1 MPCKSE
7 ISGSYP
13 LENAVRLMIKY
24 FHEGS
29 VERVK
34 LLVAK
39 SNGMTDDE
47 IARFAGL
54 GFEPV
59 MDGDDESVYT
69 GCKSDIG
76 AVICY
81 NFFKHNDIKCF
92 PSLRLIHLTSAGFD
106 HMPIDYMRQAGIR
119 LFNARGVYSV
129 PIAEFVLCG
138 VLQLYKASG
147 LFYRQA
153 AERIWRQDRSLRE
166 LSGKKVLILG
176 AGSIAGET
184 GRRFRA
190 MGCHVT
196 ALCRHPGENDCFD
209 GQKHV
214 SCLDEL
220 LPQSDIVI
228 LAAPLNEE
236 SFHIFNRER
245 FQNMKDDS
253 VFVNISRGALVDT
266 VAMVEALEN
275 KKLYG
280 AVLDVF
286 ETEPLES
293 SSPLWQFE
301 NVIITPH
308 NSFSGENNGRRTFE
322 LIYRD
327 LEKWMKENK
336 TEI

>member
-1 MPCKSE
+1 M
-7 ISGSYP
+7 
-13 LENAVRLMIKY
+13 
-24 FHEGS
+24 
-29 VERVK
+29 K
-34 LLVAK
+34 LLIAK
-39 SNGMTDDE
+39 RNGMTDAE
-47 IARFAGL
+47 IAKIAQL

-59 MDGDDESVYT
+59 MDGRDEEVYT
-69 GCKSDIG
+69 GCRDDIQ

-81 NFFKHNDIKCF
+81 SFFRHNDIKSF
-92 PSLRLIHLTSAGFD
+92 PALRLVHLTSAGFD
-106 HMPIDYMRQAGIR
+106 HMPLEYMRQSGIS

-147 LFYRQA
+147 VFYRQA
-153 AERIWRQDRSLRE
+153 AERIWRQDRSLKE
-166 LSGKKVLILG
+166 LCGKNVLILG
-176 AGSIAGET
+176 AGSIAAET

-190 MGCHVT
+190 MGCFVT
-196 ALCRHPGENDCFD
+196 ALCRHPAESDCFD
-209 GQKHV
+209 VQKHV

-220 LPQSDIVI
+220 LPESDIVI

-245 FQNMKDDS
+245 FENMKDGS
-253 VFVNISRGALVDT
+253 VFVNISRGGLVETDALVQ
-266 VAMVEALEN
+266 ALES

-293 SSPLWQFE
+293 SSPLWQLE

-322 LIYRD
+322 LIHRD